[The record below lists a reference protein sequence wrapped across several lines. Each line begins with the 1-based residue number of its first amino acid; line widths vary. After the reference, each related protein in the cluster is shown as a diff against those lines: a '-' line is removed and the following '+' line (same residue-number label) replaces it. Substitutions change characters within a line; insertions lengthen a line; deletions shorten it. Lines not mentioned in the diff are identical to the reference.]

1 MRRLLIEIGET
12 GFLENK
18 TNFSIRIETDKITKD
33 MIKDILNSLE
43 KALLQEVRDL

>member
-12 GFLENK
+12 GFLENETAFK
-18 TNFSIRIETDKITKD
+18 IRVETNRITQG

-43 KALLQEVRDL
+43 KALLQEIQ